1 MKTFYYTYHLRQQSY
16 LWQGEVLDPMTV
28 INNLLLLKCEGNNTI
43 STVKLQKASRLLKK
57 RGPEHCPQKK
67 GIARGSRKTKNKEK
81 NYRSAIRLA
90 CQDVKVVPQRGRR
103 FHAPTKANTLRE
115 KQKLLTTRPSNLKP
129 TLQKTK
135 ATSKLWRSSQS
146 HETRNVLKSP

>member
-1 MKTFYYTYHLRQQSY
+1 
-16 LWQGEVLDPMTV
+16 MTV
-28 INNLLLLKCEGNNTI
+28 INNFLLLKCKGNSTI

-103 FHAPTKANTLRE
+103 FHAPTKANTLRG
-115 KQKLLTTRPSNLKP
+115 KKKTTDNQTFKPQTHSSKNKSNLQIVKIL
-129 TLQKTK
+129 TI
-135 ATSKLWRSSQS
+135 S
-146 HETRNVLKSP
+146 